1 MENNE
6 LIEIQN
12 IYNLIKQKK
21 NKLKKQA
28 QLDFAYDYWHMT
40 DKDIIDLYTYL
51 AKNKSKENK
60 KIARALGDFIDDQNI
75 THYRTF
81 GTSFYEKD
89 EEIIENVTKRIKT
102 NGNWLSLYDT
112 EKEFTPRSTH
122 SNPIR
127 YSYLIGDN
135 QKVSIDKETAHKILG
150 ILLENN
156 VPTAKIIVTSS
167 FPYYAKEDMDTYIK
181 SFQKTK

>member
-1 MENNE
+1 MRAVLTAFNVDNE
-6 LIEIQN
+6 
-12 IYNLIKQKK
+12 
-21 NKLKKQA
+21 
-28 QLDFAYDYWHMT
+28 
-40 DKDIIDLYTYL
+40 
-51 AKNKSKENK
+51 
-60 KIARALGDFIDDQNI
+60 
-75 THYRTF
+75 
-81 GTSFYEKD
+81 
-89 EEIIENVTKRIKT
+89 
-102 NGNWLSLYDT
+102 NWLSLYDT

-135 QKVSIDKETAHKILG
+135 QKVNIDKETAHKILG